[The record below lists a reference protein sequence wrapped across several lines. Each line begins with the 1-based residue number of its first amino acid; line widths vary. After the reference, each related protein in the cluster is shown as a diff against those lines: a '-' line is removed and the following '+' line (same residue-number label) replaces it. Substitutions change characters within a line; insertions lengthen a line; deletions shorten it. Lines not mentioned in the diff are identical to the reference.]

1 MITGITA
8 DANNLSTYLL
18 KNLIEYKTYLL
29 ISTGFCITVKLDF
42 R

>member
-18 KNLIEYKTYLL
+18 KNLIEYKTRYL
-29 ISTGFCITVKLDF
+29 SLDKY
-42 R
+42 RVLYYCQT